1 MAAAGLGYVLVVAC
15 CRAAAAVDGHRQ
27 DFPCPPHSP
36 GGHGPHYGYDAAG
49 GLRVYLALGTP
60 SFILLWLGMMPATL
74 AVMINCK
81 FHQVPISLVSDPHT
95 LTVWRN
101 GFHNKWGG

>member
-1 MAAAGLGYVLVVAC
+1 MSAPLAGRTWSA
-15 CRAAAAVDGHRQ
+15 
-27 DFPCPPHSP
+27 
-36 GGHGPHYGYDAAG
+36 
-49 GLRVYLALGTP
+49 LRVRRRRWSARVPRSGTP
-60 SFILLWLGMMPATL
+60 SFILVWLGMMPATL

-81 FHQVPISLVSDPHT
+81 FHQVPISLVSDRHT